1 MLFDIKNTEELI
13 NLFLNRGFSIDD
25 KEITAMFL
33 EEYII
38 NSNNNILIK
47 LKLEY
52 E

>member
-13 NLFLNRGFSIDD
+13 NLFLDRGFSIDD

-33 EEYII
+33 EEFI
-38 NSNNNILIK
+38 NNNILIK

>member
-25 KEITAMFL
+25 KEMTAMFL
-33 EEYII
+33 EEFII
-38 NSNNNILIK
+38 NNNILIK

-52 E
+52 V